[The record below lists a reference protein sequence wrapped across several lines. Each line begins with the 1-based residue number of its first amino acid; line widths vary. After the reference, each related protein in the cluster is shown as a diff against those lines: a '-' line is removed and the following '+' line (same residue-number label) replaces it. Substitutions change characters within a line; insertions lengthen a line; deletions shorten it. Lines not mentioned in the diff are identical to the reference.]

1 MCQSRT
7 RVVLLLIAILVG
19 SLQAQTSPPDPGRI
33 SALEAQLIEAQKQV
47 DALQSVIRG
56 LGEQVAALRSAPAAP
71 TATPIEQAKIAASEP
86 TDARTRSDF
95 VEQMLVTDLG
105 HDERGGPIEAKPE
118 LFIQSRYQEFPIDGA
133 TGDEVTTN
141 FSLSRMEVRWAGRV
155 SDKVGMG
162 YELQFHPAVDGAA
175 EELINDAFV
184 EYYPTEAITL
194 KVGQFVKPFG
204 FDIQHSSSVR
214 LSPER
219 GIFAGYFFPGQ
230 RDRGLMLSTNLADT
244 TDWLHGTTLYAGVF
258 NGNRFFDDSNR
269 QVNYNLRLRKVLDSI
284 PVAVGASVQL
294 GKQLL
299 PPEVTGN
306 DDENIY
312 GVDIQFVLGRFG
324 IRGEYMVGNMPST
337 LLSLE
342 PEFAAG
348 FMPGSY
354 SSGGAVL
361 LDYSLS
367 RKDNIYGRYDQ
378 FNNDPVT
385 RKNVHAYNMGYTRQV
400 GPHSRIGI
408 DYQFKDH
415 VTFNDDDLNTSLTVT
430 WNVLF

>member
-1 MCQSRT
+1 MCQKRT
-7 RVVLLLIAILVG
+7 RVVLLLLATLVG
-19 SLQAQTSPPDPGRI
+19 PVRAQTSPPDSDRI

-47 DALQSVIRG
+47 DALQSVVRG
-56 LGEQVAALRSAPAAP
+56 LGEQVAALRGAPAEPAP
-71 TATPIEQAKIAASEP
+71 TPMVQAETPAFEP
-86 TDARTRSDF
+86 SDERPRPDF
-95 VEQMLVTDLG
+95 VEQILVTDLG
-105 HDERGGPIEAKPE
+105 HDERGGLLEARPE
-118 LFIQSRYQEFPIDGA
+118 LFIQSRYMAFPIDGA

-141 FSLSRMEVRWAGRV
+141 FDLSRMELRWAGRV

-162 YELQFHPAVDGAA
+162 YEIQFHPAVDNAP

-184 EYYPTEAITL
+184 EYYPTGELTL

-204 FDIQHSSSVR
+204 FDIQHSSGER

-230 RDRGLMLSTNLADT
+230 RDRGLMLSANLDDHA
-244 TDWLHGTTLYAGVF
+244 DWLRGTTVYAGVF
-258 NGNRFFDDSNR
+258 NGNRFFDDNNR
-269 QVNYNLRLRKVLDSI
+269 HVNYNLRVRKVLDSI
-284 PVAVGASVQL
+284 PVAIGASVQL

-299 PPEVTGN
+299 PPDVTGN
-306 DDENIY
+306 NDENIY
-312 GVDIQFVLGRFG
+312 GADIQFVLGQFG
-324 IRGEYMVGNMPST
+324 IRGEYMFGNMPST
-337 LLSLE
+337 LLSPV
-342 PEFAAG
+342 PEFTPG

-361 LDYSLS
+361 VDYSLS

-400 GPHSRIGI
+400 GPRSRIGV

-415 VTFNDDDLNTSLTVT
+415 ATFNDDDLNTSLSIS